1 MVLWQVL
8 RCNLLIADDT
18 LPQKELDS
26 LTVFLL
32 ARKCP
37 IEIISCNISKV
48 LLPLLVTLLHR
59 TPRVS
64 SPRTVL
70 PIVTR
75 YSPEVSTTVGI
86 SLKITHNYA
95 ASGPAT
101 PWLYTTKQ
109 NPSRT
114 SWCILAKPNQHL
126 YILLS
131 TNLVS
136 DSHWHLCD
144 QYTTL
149 SQPTSPPNRHTPFDK
164 GIKVN

>member
-1 MVLWQVL
+1 MPYRNHQLQHL
-8 RCNLLIADDT
+8 QSPTT
-18 LPQKELDS
+18 LACHPSPQNPQGIKSQNSPPNCDS
-26 LTVFLL
+26 LLTG
-32 ARKCP
+32 RK
-37 IEIISCNISKV
+37 
-48 LLPLLVTLLHR
+48 TLFQ
-59 TPRVS
+59 
-64 SPRTVL
+64 
-70 PIVTR
+70 
-75 YSPEVSTTVGI
+75 VSTTVGI

-95 ASGPAT
+95 ASGPAI

-149 SQPTSPPNRHTPFDK
+149 SQPTSPPNRHAPFDK
-164 GIKVN
+164 GIKIN

>member
-32 ARKCP
+32 ARKYP
-37 IEIISCNISKV
+37 IEIITRNISKV

-59 TPRVS
+59 IPRVS

-75 YSPEVSTTVGI
+75 YSPEGRHFSKSVQPLAYLWKYDITTQHLARPPHDCI
-86 SLKITHNYA
+86 
-95 ASGPAT
+95 P
-101 PWLYTTKQ
+101 Q
-109 NPSRT
+109 NRIPQGHLSAF
-114 SWCILAKPNQHL
+114 LPNQTN
-126 YILLS
+126 IS
-131 TNLVS
+131 TF
-136 DSHWHLCD
+136 C
-144 QYTTL
+144 
-149 SQPTSPPNRHTPFDK
+149 SQRIWSVIATDTFVIS
-164 GIKVN
+164 I